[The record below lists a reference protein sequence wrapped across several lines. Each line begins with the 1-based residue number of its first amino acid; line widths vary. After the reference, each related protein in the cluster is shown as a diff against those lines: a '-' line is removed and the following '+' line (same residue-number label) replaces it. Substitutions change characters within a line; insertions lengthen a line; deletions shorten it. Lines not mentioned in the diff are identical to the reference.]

1 MTEATYLQQQHR
13 YEMIREH
20 HRLNGHEF
28 EQTPGDSERQG
39 SLVCCSSWGCKESDM
54 TEPLISNNKC
64 VFTNLYKA
72 QWITSSQDK
81 TTGIELSD

>member
-1 MTEATYLQQQHR
+1 MFLHGESQGWRSLVGCRLWGHTEYDMTEATYLQQQHR

-39 SLVCCSSWGCKESDM
+39 SLACYSSWSCRVGHDLA
-54 TEPLISNNKC
+54 TE
-64 VFTNLYKA
+64 
-72 QWITSSQDK
+72 QQ
-81 TTGIELSD
+81 